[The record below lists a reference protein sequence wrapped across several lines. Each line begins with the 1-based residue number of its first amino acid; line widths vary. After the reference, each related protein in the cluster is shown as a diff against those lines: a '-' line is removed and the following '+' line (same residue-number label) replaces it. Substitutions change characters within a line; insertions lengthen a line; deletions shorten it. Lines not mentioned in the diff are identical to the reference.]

1 MFGNGGAHADLTD
14 RFEDFG
20 ADSAMVDTL
29 HRIVSW
35 AADAI
40 ESTAFASITLTID
53 GETWSV
59 VSTDVEALEVERSQ
73 YDAHDGPSLHAFR
86 TGRICRIPSTVSD
99 GPWPVFREACRARGI
114 FSAASFPLATDGS
127 TFGAMTLYSYDYHA
141 FGTHETRLG
150 RSFADQAVT
159 AILGARSSGFA
170 REPSDEAAENRGT
183 RDIDRAQQV
192 IMASTGVTADT
203 ALAMLMTQAV
213 EHDRTLEDVATDL
226 VNSKIVPLSAVDTA

>member
-1 MFGNGGAHADLTD
+1 MFENGGTHADLTD
-14 RFEDFG
+14 RFEVFG
-20 ADSAMVDTL
+20 ADTAMVDTL

-73 YDAHDGPSLHAFR
+73 YDAHDGPSLDAFR
-86 TGRICRIPSTVSD
+86 TGRICRIPSTFSD
-99 GPWPVFREACRARGI
+99 GPWPVFRQACRARGVL
-114 FSAASFPLATDGS
+114 SAASFPLACDGAVY
-127 TFGAMTLYSYDYHA
+127 GAMTLYSYDYHA

-159 AILGARSSGFA
+159 AILDARSSGLA
-170 REPSDEAAENRGT
+170 REPSDEALENRGT
-183 RDIDRAQQV
+183 RDIDRAQQI
-192 IMASTGVTADT
+192 IMVSTGVTADT
-203 ALAMLMTQAV
+203 AMAMLIAQAD
-213 EHDRTLEDVATDL
+213 EQDRTLEDVATDL
-226 VNSKIVPLSAVDTA
+226 VNSKVVPLSAFDTA